1 MFNNVQHVKDI
12 ILDEGKNLT
21 RSVLIF
27 VCKLKQQQQAGW
39 GAFRFYLNSCNW
51 RSQEAPFSHLDLLK
65 RKPLWEKLVT
75 GQTLGLRVFQEL
87 QFVLSDQTITL
98 ITVSSEDHLQNETET
113 EMIKCD
119 RIWCRQGQDA
129 GATRKTKLLQ
139 ATMASK
145 HQTYFQHVWVAT
157 SRTQE
162 VVFTS
167 GRMQGG
173 KLLQVNVAKPFNP
186 ILKLTVV
193 KHTSD
198 SCVTIT
204 RQPWKVTYLNL
215 LRVKTSSWAWM
226 GLNFSCRKHFLNKY

>member
-98 ITVSSEDHLQNETET
+98 ITLSAQ
-113 EMIKCD
+113 
-119 RIWCRQGQDA
+119 RITFKMKQKQKWLNVTGY
-129 GATRKTKLLQ
+129 GVGK
-139 ATMASK
+139 
-145 HQTYFQHVWVAT
+145 V
-157 SRTQE
+157 
-162 VVFTS
+162 
-167 GRMQGG
+167 RMLEPGG
-173 KLLQVNVAKPFNP
+173 KPNSFKQQWPVNTKPIFNTSEWPPAEPRRSFSQVENARWK
-186 ILKLTVV
+186 
-193 KHTSD
+193 
-198 SCVTIT
+198 TIT
-204 RQPWKVTYLNL
+204 
-215 LRVKTSSWAWM
+215 S
-226 GLNFSCRKHFLNKY
+226 